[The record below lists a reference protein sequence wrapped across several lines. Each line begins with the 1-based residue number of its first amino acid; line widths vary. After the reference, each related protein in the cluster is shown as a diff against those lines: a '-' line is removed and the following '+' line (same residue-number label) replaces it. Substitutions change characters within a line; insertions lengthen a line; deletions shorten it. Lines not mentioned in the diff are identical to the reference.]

1 MRFGSGRSGNVIN
14 AGRGRGGVGLGLGGL
29 VVLLVGAFFGVD
41 LSGLAGAGGSAPAQQ
56 ETTAGPDDETQQ
68 WLTGALGDMDAVWG
82 SLFQQAGQDYPEP
95 TLVRFE
101 GQVQSGC
108 GTADSRTGP
117 FYCPADQRLYLDPTF
132 FDELARM
139 GAPGDFA
146 AAYVI
151 AHEVGHHV
159 QNLEGTL
166 EAVDSRKRTLPET
179 QANQLS
185 VATELQADCYAGV
198 WAHHAESQWNTLDD
212 GEVEEG
218 LAAAASVGDD
228 RLQEAAGME
237 VQPESF
243 SHGSSAQRQEWFG
256 RGFQSGD
263 VGQCDTFARG

>member
-1 MRFGSGRSGNVIN
+1 MRLGSGRSGNVIN
-14 AGRGRGGVGLGLGGL
+14 AGGGGRAGLGIGGL
-29 VVLLVGAFFGVD
+29 LVLLVGAFFGLD
-41 LSGLAGAGGSAPAQQ
+41 LGGVVGQGGGAPVQSEVPAG
-56 ETTAGPDDETQQ
+56 EEDETQL
-68 WLTGALGDMDAVWG
+68 WLRAVLGDTDEVW
-82 SLFQQAGQDYPEP
+82 SDLFQEGNIDYPEP
-95 TLVRFE
+95 TMVRFE

-108 GTADSRTGP
+108 GTADSRMGP

-151 AHEVGHHV
+151 AHEVGHHI

-166 EAVDSRKRTLPET
+166 EAVDRRKRTLPEA

-198 WAHHAESQWNTLDD
+198 WAHHAESQRDVLED

-218 LAAAASVGDD
+218 LQAAASVGDD
-228 RLQEAAGME
+228 RLMEAAGME

-243 SHGSSAQRQEWFG
+243 SHGSSASRMEWFN
-256 RGFQSGD
+256 RGFESGSI
-263 VGQCDTFARG
+263 GQCDTFSRN